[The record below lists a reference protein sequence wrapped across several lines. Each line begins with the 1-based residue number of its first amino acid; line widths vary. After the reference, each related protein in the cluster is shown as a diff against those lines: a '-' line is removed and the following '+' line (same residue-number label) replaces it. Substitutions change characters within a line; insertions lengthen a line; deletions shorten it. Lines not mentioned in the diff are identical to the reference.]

1 MIMDKSSLVATREWV
16 KKELDACV
24 DFWLKN
30 GLDKKHGGVYTCL
43 DRTGRIYSTDKSV
56 WMQGRCA
63 WTFWKTT
70 ASTTRLEEDCIS
82 R

>member
-1 MIMDKSSLVATREWV
+1 MDNQAYLKQTQTWVRE
-16 KKELDACV
+16 ELARCV

-30 GLDKKHGGVYTCL
+30 GMDHEHGGVYTCL

-56 WMQGRCA
+56 WMHGRCGWILAA
-63 WTFWKTT
+63 WICSMTT
-70 ASTTRLEEDCIS
+70 ARRWCA